1 MKRKIAAIMAADIAG
16 YAKLVAEDEEETLRR
31 LEAYREVF
39 RDFVA
44 RSSGRIFN
52 TAGDAVMAEFASAV
66 DAVRCAIDLQESLRA
81 RNLGYPASRQMSFRI
96 GISIGDVVERDGDL
110 LGDGVNVAARL
121 QGLAD
126 PGGLCVSRTVYEQVG
141 SKLSVKFIDIG
152 EQQVKNLP
160 LPIHAYVVALGE
172 ADRVPAAAKS
182 PKRVASLWPV
192 AVTAASLA
200 AIAAVVFLYHPDDQ
214 RLGLIGP
221 PSPPEAAGTEPSKS
235 SPALVAE
242 HVPYISDRERILI
255 RDTYMPAPD
264 HKALAISAYE
274 AGYSTG
280 QKDDEAARAA
290 ALEQCRQLTDTI
302 SSGTR
307 CSIYAVGNIV
317 IAPNARPAMPRQPWL
332 VRDTSIETPFDPDRI
347 PLANERFLTRL
358 QKGYRTARKVKVAAL
373 STFGRGAMYAAQATV
388 DEAVRRALELCGSRS
403 RFPCIVLAVDDNFVV
418 PIPTTRKITG
428 LFYASASSAIAAN
441 AREDVERRLQSSTG
455 GWNAV
460 AVGAARRPGM
470 MLKAASEQQAIDGAL
485 AECAQQDRDCHVIAL
500 GPFAVEAK

>member
-39 RDFVA
+39 QDFVA
-44 RSSGRIFN
+44 RASGRIFN

-141 SKLSVKFIDIG
+141 SKLTVKFIDIG

-160 LPIHAYVVALGE
+160 LPIHAYVVALG
-172 ADRVPAAAKS
+172 ATDRLPASAKS

-221 PSPPEAAGTEPSKS
+221 PTPPDVAGTEPSKGA
-235 SPALVAE
+235 PALIAE
-242 HVPYISDRERILI
+242 QVPYISDRERILI

-274 AGYSTG
+274 AGYSVG

-302 SSGTR
+302 SAGTR
-307 CSIYAVGNIV
+307 CSIYAVGNTV
-317 IAPNARPAMPRQPWL
+317 IAPNAHPAMPRQPWL
-332 VRDTSIETPFDPDRI
+332 VRDPSIETPFDPDRV
-347 PLANERFLTRL
+347 PLANDRFLMRL
-358 QKGYRTARKVKVAAL
+358 QKGYRTARKIKVAAL
-373 STFGRGAMYAAQATV
+373 STFGRGAVYAAQATV

-403 RFPCIVLAVDDNFVV
+403 RFPCIVLTIDDNFVV
-418 PIPTTRKITG
+418 PIPTTRKVTG
-428 LFYASASSAIAAN
+428 LFYPSASSAIAAN

-455 GWNAV
+455 GWNAI

>member
-307 CSIYAVGNIV
+307 CSIYAVGNTV

-332 VRDTSIETPFDPDRI
+332 VRDTSIETPFDPDGFRSRTNGSSRVCRKAI
-347 PLANERFLTRL
+347 ALRARSRWRRSRPSAAERCTPPRQPSMKPCAARSSSAAAARGFRASSLRSTTTSSCRSQRRERSPGCSMLPQAQRSRRTRA
-358 QKGYRTARKVKVAAL
+358 RTW
-373 STFGRGAMYAAQATV
+373 SGACKA
-388 DEAVRRALELCGSRS
+388 RRAAGMRLRS
-403 RFPCIVLAVDDNFVV
+403 APR
-418 PIPTTRKITG
+418 
-428 LFYASASSAIAAN
+428 AAP
-441 AREDVERRLQSSTG
+441 E
-455 GWNAV
+455 
-460 AVGAARRPGM
+460 
-470 MLKAASEQQAIDGAL
+470 
-485 AECAQQDRDCHVIAL
+485 
-500 GPFAVEAK
+500 

>member
-16 YAKLVAEDEEETLRR
+16 YTKLVAEDEEETLRR
-31 LEAYREVF
+31 LEAYREAF

-160 LPIHAYVVALGE
+160 LPIHAYVVALGK
-172 ADRVPAAAKS
+172 ADGASASAKS
-182 PKRVASLWPV
+182 PKRVAPLWPV

-221 PSPPEAAGTEPSKS
+221 PTPPDVAGTEPSKGA
-235 SPALVAE
+235 PALVADQ
-242 HVPYISDRERILI
+242 VPYISDRERILI

-274 AGYSTG
+274 AGYSIG

-290 ALEQCRQLTDTI
+290 ALQQCRQLTDTI
-302 SSGTR
+302 SPGTR
-307 CSIYAVGNIV
+307 CTIYAVGHSV
-317 IAPNARPAMPRQPWL
+317 IAPNAHPAMPRQPWL
-332 VRDTSIETPFDPDRI
+332 VRDPSIETPFDPDRV
-347 PLANERFLTRL
+347 PLANEQFLTRL

-373 STFGRGAMYAAQATV
+373 STFGRGAVYAAQATV

-403 RFPCIVLAVDDNFVV
+403 RFPCIVLAVDDTFVV

-455 GWNAV
+455 GWNAI

-485 AECAQQDRDCHVIAL
+485 AECAQQDRDCRVIAL
-500 GPFAVEAK
+500 GPFAVETK